1 MVAPGRSGPP
11 PGVMGDIKTGNKL
24 RRKMNHVKRKRAKDA
39 ARREERY
46 AFKKE
51 EAKNPKLKE
60 ERLRRNIPL
69 TLERKRVW
77 NEADNDTEETGLG
90 LSVDVERIKRAKKEE
105 EDELNRPLEEGEDDS
120 EAPES
125 DNESVDSMLESDNSG
140 DEDEDEEKDGDKD
153 ASRGRKKTSLRT
165 ATERA
170 TSPTQS
176 TRSTNLSLAPE
187 ALAAK
192 FPTLFTEGPPPTP
205 KILIT
210 TGLNSTLHD
219 QAETLTE
226 IFPNSVYIRRNA
238 HRYSHKFSIR
248 EISKFATNRNFT
260 TVVVLNED
268 QKRPSG
274 LTMVHLP
281 VGPTFHFTISNWI
294 EGKRLPGHGR
304 ATEHWPE
311 LILNNFRTPLGLLT
325 AHLFRSLFPPQPE
338 FEGRQVVTL
347 HNQRDYIFVR
357 RHRYVFR
364 EKRETEKA
372 VVGADGKE
380 MLGVEGI
387 RTGLQELGPRF
398 TLKLRR
404 VDKGIQRASGQEWEW
419 KGGMEKTRTLFQLTR
434 RPRRLHVTNETH
446 SMHSPID
453 LPTIAEIETLTDLL
467 SIRTNAIKVVRVKE
481 RFAVKI
487 GYAIPPLEAEN
498 MKYIAANS
506 KIPVPKVYA
515 NIVDPETQKRYVVMD
530 FIPGADLQILLPS
543 LTPAEKTKVSKRIK
557 EAVDELRTISPP
569 GYFGNLNSTPY
580 IDGVLSTPDKNPI
593 ISGLYN
599 DQEQMNQGILE
610 RLAQMQSPHYIH
622 LLQEMVNRTLK
633 NHRTVFT
640 IELFLR
646 SNCFYAWGSTAEEY
660 NGRAKRDPR

>member
-1 MVAPGRSGPP
+1 
-11 PGVMGDIKTGNKL
+11 MGDIKTGNKL

-125 DNESVDSMLESDNSG
+125 DNESVDSMLESDNSE
-140 DEDEDEEKDGDKD
+140 DEDEDEEKNEDQD

-210 TGLNSTLHD
+210 TGLNSTLHV
-219 QAETLTE
+219 QAETLTDV
-226 IFPNSVYIRRNA
+226 FPNSVYIRRNA

-248 EISKFATNRNFT
+248 EISKFASNRNFT
-260 TVVVLNED
+260 AVVVLNED

-274 LTMVHLP
+274 LTIVHLP
-281 VGPTFHFTISNWI
+281 VGPTFHFSISNWI
-294 EGKRLPGHGR
+294 DGKRLPGHGR
-304 ATEHWPE
+304 ATDHWPE

-325 AHLFRSLFPPQPE
+325 AHLFRTLFPPQPE

-380 MLGVEGI
+380 MAGAEGI
-387 RTGLQELGPRF
+387 RTGLQELGPR
-398 TLKLRR
+398 
-404 VDKGIQRASGQEWEW
+404 
-419 KGGMEKTRTLFQLTR
+419 
-434 RPRRLHVTNETH
+434 
-446 SMHSPID
+446 
-453 LPTIAEIETLTDLL
+453 
-467 SIRTNAIKVVRVKE
+467 
-481 RFAVKI
+481 
-487 GYAIPPLEAEN
+487 
-498 MKYIAANS
+498 
-506 KIPVPKVYA
+506 
-515 NIVDPETQKRYVVMD
+515 
-530 FIPGADLQILLPS
+530 
-543 LTPAEKTKVSKRIK
+543 
-557 EAVDELRTISPP
+557 
-569 GYFGNLNSTPY
+569 
-580 IDGVLSTPDKNPI
+580 
-593 ISGLYN
+593 
-599 DQEQMNQGILE
+599 
-610 RLAQMQSPHYIH
+610 
-622 LLQEMVNRTLK
+622 
-633 NHRTVFT
+633 
-640 IELFLR
+640 
-646 SNCFYAWGSTAEEY
+646 
-660 NGRAKRDPR
+660 

>member
-1 MVAPGRSGPP
+1 
-11 PGVMGDIKTGNKL
+11 MGDEKTGNKL

-60 ERLRRNIPL
+60 ERLKRNIPL
-69 TLERKRVW
+69 TLERKRIW

-105 EDELNRPLEEGEDDS
+105 EDELNRPFEEGEDDS

-125 DNESVDSMLESDNSG
+125 DNESVDSMLASD
-140 DEDEDEEKDGDKD
+140 DEGEEEEKDGEEKE
-153 ASRGRKKTSLRT
+153 SSGRKKTSLPT

-170 TSPTQS
+170 TEPTQS

-192 FPTLFTEGPPPTP
+192 FPTLFTSGPPPTP

-210 TGLNSTLHD
+210 TAINSNLHNE
-219 QAETLTE
+219 AEILTDL
-226 IFPNSVYIRRNA
+226 FPNSVYIRRTA

-260 TVVVLNED
+260 TVVVLQED
-268 QKRPSG
+268 QKKPSG

-281 VGPTFHFTISNWI
+281 VGPTFHFTISNWV

-325 AHLFRSLFPPQPE
+325 AHLFRTLFPPQPE

-380 MLGVEGI
+380 MEGAEGI

-419 KGGMEKTRTLFQLTR
+419 KGGMEKQRTLFQL
-434 RPRRLHVTNETH
+434 
-446 SMHSPID
+446 
-453 LPTIAEIETLTDLL
+453 
-467 SIRTNAIKVVRVKE
+467 
-481 RFAVKI
+481 
-487 GYAIPPLEAEN
+487 
-498 MKYIAANS
+498 
-506 KIPVPKVYA
+506 
-515 NIVDPETQKRYVVMD
+515 
-530 FIPGADLQILLPS
+530 
-543 LTPAEKTKVSKRIK
+543 
-557 EAVDELRTISPP
+557 
-569 GYFGNLNSTPY
+569 
-580 IDGVLSTPDKNPI
+580 
-593 ISGLYN
+593 
-599 DQEQMNQGILE
+599 
-610 RLAQMQSPHYIH
+610 
-622 LLQEMVNRTLK
+622 
-633 NHRTVFT
+633 
-640 IELFLR
+640 
-646 SNCFYAWGSTAEEY
+646 
-660 NGRAKRDPR
+660 